1 MGEENKKYWTDDDE
15 LVEKYVLGKIS
26 AEEKRRLD
34 AEIADC
40 EACKE
45 KIREESELIAG
56 IRRHGRD
63 WMKSQ
68 LRTKLRRERASQF
81 YSYQYIGLAA
91 AVIIIAIGI
100 GLYQVWFSD
109 LVAPKQFQQ
118 QEIVLKPREDTT
130 GSKIVVD
137 DRIEQRSEQQQQRSE
152 IADNRVRNNTIPSS
166 SGAGAASERAQEPSV
181 AKADADAATGE
192 SNIAEQS
199 SAIWLIGKVVMIGE
213 ESGTRT
219 VAASKSGAREKGER
233 ALAKESATES
243 EQKEKVYAA
252 RSAKDE
258 GIVLH
263 QRAVK
268 DLPAGRSAKAQHH
281 EVETL
286 VERTKEGISI
296 TLFDDSV
303 KPADLQQAIVET
315 FTNDSLVVSLPNQR
329 IAFRFPEGWYSQ
341 PSRR

>member
-1 MGEENKKYWTDDDE
+1 MSEENKKYWTDDDE

-26 AEEKRRLD
+26 AEAKRRLD

-45 KIREESELIAG
+45 KIRAESELIAG
-56 IRRHGRD
+56 IRRHGHD

-68 LRTKLRRERASQF
+68 LRTKLRREKASQF

-118 QEIVLKPREDTT
+118 QEIVLKPQEDTT
-130 GSKIVVD
+130 GRKIVTD
-137 DRIEQRSEQQQQRSE
+137 DRIERRSEQQQRKE
-152 IADNRVRNNTIPSS
+152 IADNGVRNDAMPSS
-166 SGAGAASERAQEPSV
+166 SAAGAAPERAQEPAV
-181 AKADADAATGE
+181 AMADADAVAGE
-192 SNIAEQS
+192 SNTADQS
-199 SAIWLIGKVVMIGE
+199 SAIWLIGKVVMISD
-213 ESGTRT
+213 ESSTRT
-219 VAASKSGAREKGER
+219 IAASKSGDREKGER
-233 ALAKESATES
+233 ALAKESVAES
-243 EQKEKVYAA
+243 EQKEKVFIA
-252 RSAKDE
+252 RRAKDE
-258 GIVLH
+258 RIILH
-263 QRAVK
+263 QRPVNE
-268 DLPAGRSAKAQHH
+268 LPAERFGRRQEH

-286 VERTKEGISI
+286 VERTEKGISI
-296 TLFDDSV
+296 TFFDDSV
-303 KPADLQQAIVET
+303 KPADLQQAMVET
-315 FTNDSLVVSLPNQR
+315 FTDDSLIVSLPNQR